1 MRQYSTAKRRALT
14 DLLKKHSDRQFSVEE
29 ITEALAATGI
39 SRSAV
44 YRNVEKLTEDGVI
57 RRFSAEG
64 GNCFLYQ
71 YVGGTPCLF
80 HLHLKCLACGKI
92 IHMKENESA
101 EVGATALRGY
111 DFHIRPRETILYGTC
126 SRCSKGKEKQ

>member
-14 DLLKKHSDRQFSVEE
+14 DFLKEHSDRQFSVEQ
-29 ITEALAATGI
+29 ITDALAATGI

-57 RRFSAEG
+57 RRFSAEE

-71 YVGGTPCLF
+71 YVGGAPCLF
-80 HLHLKCLACGKI
+80 HLHLKCLVCGNV
-92 IHMKENESA
+92 HH
-101 EVGATALRGY
+101 VDC
-111 DFHIRPRETILYGTC
+111 DFNDSISGHFLSHHNFKMNNAKTVIYGTC
-126 SRCSKGKEKQ
+126 TECCEKEA